1 MIRFTVIGKPQP
13 RGSKRA
19 FPIPNKFGG
28 IRISVTDTNKK
39 SGPWMKVVAE
49 TARCAMNGDGLLNG
63 PLMLNVK
70 FFFAR
75 PKGHIGK
82 RGLKPSAPVHHTVKP
97 DTTKL
102 LRGLEDA
109 LKGVCWRDDS
119 QVVEQ
124 TATKEYG
131 EYDHSVVTIVE
142 LPEIDDKKTESE
154 SAA

>member
-19 FPIPNKFGG
+19 FGIPNKFGG
-28 IRISVTDTNKK
+28 VRHVLTDSNKK

-49 TARCAMNGDGLLNG
+49 TAREAMNGDQLLNG
-63 PLMLNVK
+63 PLLLKVA
-70 FFFAR
+70 FFFTR

-124 TATKEYG
+124 TATKGYG
-131 EYDHSVVTIVE
+131 EYDHSVVTIIE
-142 LPEIDDKKTESE
+142 LPEVPDE
-154 SAA
+154 A

>member
-13 RGSKRA
+13 RGSKKA
-19 FPIPNKFGG
+19 FPIPGKFGG
-28 IRISVTDTNKK
+28 VRHVITDTNKK
-39 SGPWMKVVAE
+39 SAPWMKVVAE
-49 TARCAMNGDGLLNG
+49 TARDAMKGIGLLDG
-63 PLMLNVK
+63 PLLLKVA

-102 LRGLEDA
+102 VRGLEDA
-109 LKGVCWRDDS
+109 LKGIVWRDDS

-142 LPEIDDKKTESE
+142 LPEIP
-154 SAA
+154 

>member
-1 MIRFTVIGKPQP
+1 MIRFTVTGKAQP

-19 FPIPNKFGG
+19 FAVPGG
-28 IRISVTDTNKK
+28 HHVVADTNKK

-49 TARCAMNGDGLLNG
+49 TAREAMDRGELTLLGG
-63 PLMLNVK
+63 PLLLKVQ
-70 FFFAR
+70 FVFAR
-75 PKGHIGK
+75 PKGHFGK

-102 LRGLEDA
+102 LRGLEDS
-109 LKGVCWRDDS
+109 LKGICWRDDS
-119 QVVEQ
+119 QVCSQ

-142 LPEIDDKKTESE
+142 LNEIGKAG
-154 SAA
+154 AA